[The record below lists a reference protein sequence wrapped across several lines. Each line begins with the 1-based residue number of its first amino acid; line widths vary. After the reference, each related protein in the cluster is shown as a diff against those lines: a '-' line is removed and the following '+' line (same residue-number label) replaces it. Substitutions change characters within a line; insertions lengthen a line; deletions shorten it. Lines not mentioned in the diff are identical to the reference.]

1 MRTIPLAI
9 IGAGPAGMAAAA
21 TAARYGLKPVLFD
34 EQPAPGG
41 QIYRALESTPLRRPE
56 LLGEDYWHGKS
67 LVQALR
73 DGAIDYRPGH
83 TVWQLNRDGEVG
95 LLAGD
100 RAELIRAERIVLA
113 TGAQERPFP
122 IPGWTL
128 PGVMGAG
135 AAQVLLKTSGV
146 AAQAPLVLAG
156 SGPLLY
162 LVAAQYSRAGAAVAA
177 ILETTPRENFRHAAG
192 HIGGAVKGWRYLRKG
207 LSLLK
212 ELKRAGIRHEHQVTE
227 LHAEGNGR
235 LQHVR
240 WRTAARPDVWQ
251 QCDATTLLLHHGVV
265 PNVQMTRA
273 LGGEHDWSEAQLC
286 WCPRRDSLGRSD
298 IEGFF
303 IAGDG
308 GGIGG
313 AKSAALQGEL
323 AALAALAS
331 LDLLDDVALHRETA
345 PRHRALASELAI
357 RPFLDALYRPG
368 DRWRR
373 PADEVIVCRCEEVSA
388 GEVRRVAKLGCSGP
402 NQMKSFT
409 RCGMGPCQ
417 GRLCGLTVS
426 EILAEETGQSIEQT
440 GYYRLR
446 PPFKP
451 ITLGQMAS
459 AADGTDYGQRQQQG
473 STAVVTEK
481 ASS

>member
-1 MRTIPLAI
+1 MKTIPLAI

-21 TAARYGLKPVLFD
+21 TAASQGLTPVLFD

-56 LLGEDYWHGKS
+56 LLGEDYWHGAP

-83 TVWQLNRDGEVG
+83 TVWQLTREGEIGV
-95 LLAGD
+95 LAGD
-100 RAELIRAERIVLA
+100 RTELIRAERIVLA

-135 AAQVLLKTSGV
+135 AAQVMLKTSGV
-146 AAQAPLVLAG
+146 VAQAPLVLAG

-162 LVAAQYSRAGAAVAA
+162 LIAAQYLRAGARVAA
-177 ILETTPRENFRHAAG
+177 ILETTPKENFRRAAK
-192 HIGGAVKGWRYLRKG
+192 HIGGAVKGWRYLKKG
-207 LSLLK
+207 MTLLG
-212 ELKRAGIRHEHQVTE
+212 ELKRAGVRHERQVVA
-227 LHAEGNGR
+227 LRAEGEDR
-235 LQHVR
+235 LESVSWQR
-240 WRTAARPDVWQ
+240 AGQPGVWEH
-251 QCDATTLLLHHGVV
+251 CVATTLLLHHGVV

-286 WCPRRDSLGRSD
+286 WHPRRDSLGRSD
-298 IEGFF
+298 IDGFF

-313 AKSAALQGEL
+313 AKAAALQGEL

-331 LDLLDDVALHRETA
+331 LDLLDDVALARETT
-345 PRHRALASELAI
+345 PRRRALTSELAI

-368 DRWRR
+368 DAWRR
-373 PADEVIVCRCEEVSA
+373 PADEVTVCRCEEVSA
-388 GEVRRVAKLGCSGP
+388 GEIRRVAGLGCTGP

-426 EILAEETGQSIEQT
+426 EILAQETGQSLAQT

-459 AADGTDYGQRQQQG
+459 AAMATEDPEP
-473 STAVVTEK
+473 AV
-481 ASS
+481 SSATIERVSS